1 MGETWSAET
10 MTLTSNDYRRIA
22 GHFATGVTVITT
34 SHDGLFHGMTAN
46 AFMSVSLEPLLALV
60 SIDKVAHAH
69 EQVDRAGRFCVNL
82 LSEAQEEL
90 STLFAKTAPPEEG
103 QLRGAA
109 FHSSPGGMLVLDGCI
124 AYIECGVRERYG
136 GGDHTLF
143 LAEVLDGSVELEAA
157 PLIFYQARYRKLE
170 RPVG

>member
-1 MGETWSAET
+1 MLS
-10 MTLTSNDYRRIA
+10 SIDYRKIV

-34 SHDGLFHGMTAN
+34 SHDGMFHGMTAN

-109 FHSSPGGMLVLDGCI
+109 CHSSPSGMLVLDGCI
-124 AYIECGVRERYG
+124 AYLECQVRERYD

-143 LAEVLDGSVELEAA
+143 LADVLDGRVEREAP
-157 PLIFYQARYRKLE
+157 PLVFYQARYRSLE
-170 RPVG
+170 GV